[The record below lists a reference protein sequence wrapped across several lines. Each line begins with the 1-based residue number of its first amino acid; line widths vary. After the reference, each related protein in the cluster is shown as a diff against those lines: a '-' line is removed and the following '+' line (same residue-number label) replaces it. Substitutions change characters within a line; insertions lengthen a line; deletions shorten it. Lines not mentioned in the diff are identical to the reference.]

1 MIAGNNN
8 LREVVH
14 GCQADAQLYSLL
26 RPSNAQGSC
35 SATVRITRCMSR
47 NGSLVGF
54 SYLLKQAVGANKVG
68 LGRLD

>member
-26 RPSNAQGSC
+26 RPSNAQAHAVQPFGSPDAC
-35 SATVRITRCMSR
+35 RAMDRWLGSRIYLSRQLAPTRW
-47 NGSLVGF
+47 
-54 SYLLKQAVGANKVG
+54 G
-68 LGRLD
+68 LGA